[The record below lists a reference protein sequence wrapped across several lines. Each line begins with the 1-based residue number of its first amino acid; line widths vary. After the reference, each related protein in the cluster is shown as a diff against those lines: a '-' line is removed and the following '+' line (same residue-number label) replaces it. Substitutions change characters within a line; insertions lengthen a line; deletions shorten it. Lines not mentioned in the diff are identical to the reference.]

1 MHQSLQTR
9 YTEHI
14 ILHNLPQKLLLQPEP
29 PLNLDQCQETWMKKE
44 ERFPNTK
51 SKFFSVPQ
59 RMPVPQKKKRRIHK
73 DKPKSHKQSSPEPM
87 QLPAEALPVEEEID
101 MLWTKPHNELVVA
114 IVKSEDQNL
123 EFLLHHKEFLT
134 LKPHDWLFGETIECY
149 LRAVLNAKGA
159 NIYQLSHYTTS
170 VILNGPEDQVIQQG
184 LKKVNFEKYDG
195 VISVVNIRHVH
206 WRFVGIFQEERKPAR
221 KKRLG
226 GHYVE
231 AWDNTPFVPGGCFQ
245 LWCLCDADGEAGGG
259 TLSKHS

>member
-1 MHQSLQTR
+1 MHKQQNVKPGIFIRKTHQSLQTR
-9 YTEHI
+9 YTQHI

-29 PLNLDQCQETWMKKE
+29 PLNLDQCQETWMKKKE

-114 IVKSEDQNL
+114 IVKSDDQNL
-123 EFLLHHKEFLT
+123 EFLLHHEEFLT

-159 NIYQLSHYTTS
+159 NIYQLSHYTTG
-170 VILNGPEDQVIQQG
+170 VILNGPEDQVIRQG
-184 LKKVNFEKYDG
+184 LKKMAKQEVEHFPKIPES
-195 VISVVNIRHVH
+195 INITPSK
-206 WRFVGIFQEERKPAR
+206 EEMCHIRKNVA
-221 KKRLG
+221 KTILQASG
-226 GHYVE
+226 
-231 AWDNTPFVPGGCFQ
+231 
-245 LWCLCDADGEAGGG
+245 
-259 TLSKHS
+259 SM